1 MHPHPEARNSETP
14 AAAGEARCPFGHGA
28 APEPAAP
35 EAAPPEPAPA
45 AGCPFGH
52 GANAAGAAAAS
63 APPATAPPRVEGK
76 IYRLPQGP
84 APVALFG
91 FRGNVVKY
99 FRDPVPY
106 LKDLRSRFGN
116 VASIVG
122 GGNDQVIYTP
132 IEGGVRQTVFGFGA
146 EVNREVVTQPEVFGG
161 GLFRAPPDALWING
175 SMSSV
180 EGQRRIE
187 QKAILSPAF
196 VRDHLKNYYL
206 EMAEEIDRMLDGWE
220 SRERVDF
227 VHESYEL
234 AARIASRCFYGQE
247 PGLIGGLAPTLRDF
261 AHAQM
266 NPLSSIRLKIPG
278 TPYWHLARL
287 APQIRRILGE
297 ELRRK
302 EELGYPGNDVLSM
315 MMRAQHDSKV
325 RLSED
330 EVLGNAL
337 GLYLAGHDVPANGLI
352 FLVAL
357 LATHPEASERLMEEI
372 DREIG
377 DRQISY
383 EQIFKLPELGRV
395 WQEMLRVLS
404 PALLIFR
411 QAKVDTTLGD
421 CEIGRGTE
429 VLLSPYMTNTDP
441 ATYAD
446 PLRFAPERWKSIKPS
461 NYEFLPFGFGPRRCL
476 GASFAEIQLKLAIT
490 KIFQRYRLTPGA
502 GARMDFK
509 YTIAIQP
516 KGPTYFEVRP
526 QDRRFAESRRPIA
539 GDFSRF
545 VESAP
550 RA

>member
-1 MHPHPEARNSETP
+1 MAPDPEKTD

-28 APEPAAP
+28 APAGEPAAT
-35 EAAPPEPAPA
+35 AT
-45 AGCPFGH
+45 
-52 GANAAGAAAAS
+52 GAA
-63 APPATAPPRVEGK
+63 RVPGK
-76 IYRLPQGP
+76 TYRLPHGP

-106 LKDLRSRFGN
+106 LTDLRRRFGN
-116 VASIVG
+116 VAAIVE

-132 IEGGVRQTVFGFGA
+132 IEGGVKQTVFGFGA

-180 EGQRRIE
+180 EGQRRVE

-206 EMAEEIDRMLDGWE
+206 EMAEEIDRMLAGWQG
-220 SRERVDF
+220 RERVDF

-278 TPYWHLARL
+278 TPYYQLARL
-287 APQIRRILGE
+287 APQIRRILAE

-302 EELGYPGNDVLSM
+302 EALGFPGNDVLSM

-325 RLSED
+325 RLTED
-330 EVLGNAL
+330 EVMGNAL

-357 LATHPEASERLMEEI
+357 LATHPEASDRLMEEI

-377 DRQISY
+377 DGQITY

-395 WQEMLRVLS
+395 WSEMLRVLS

-441 ATYAD
+441 ATYEE
-446 PLRFAPERWKSIKPS
+446 PHRFTPERWTRIKPS

-490 KIFQRYRLTPGA
+490 KIFQRYRLVAGPGA
-502 GARMDFK
+502 KMDFK

-516 KGPTYFEVRP
+516 KGPVYFELHP
-526 QDRRFAESRRPIA
+526 QDRRFDADVRPVA

-545 VESAP
+545 VASAP